1 MILKLILENY
11 VPLATSGINKIELD
25 VNHIVNLLIS
35 VNGSGK
41 TSILKEMNPLPPDNA
56 NYKTGG
62 RKYISLMHNQ
72 KHFVLDSYTQK
83 GNGHS
88 FKIDGKEMNEG
99 GTLTVQKNL
108 VLQFFNLDNNLNKV
122 LSGLKVPDQLSAMS
136 TLRRKEIFMRIYP
149 NNTDYAVG
157 VYNKLKDER
166 NSLKG
171 AIKNQVTRYAEENR
185 KLETLSGMTI
195 GELEDQVK
203 YIEEELK
210 HALLLRGQLENAEM
224 DPEMRGKYD
233 QFSRLV
239 DSLTLNVAKATSMSH
254 EELLREAA
262 RLENMLDFNL
272 KHAEKYTTLI
282 NEYTKNLSGLS
293 LEEQDP
299 KKFKDQLEII
309 SDELV
314 RLNESVVQHGET
326 LKAFPIFND
335 GEMYEELTVIAEDF
349 TSYLH
354 RITLASSPELTSGQ
368 YKQWLAEVEQM
379 SNTIRLRKQERQQI
393 AHQLKHMQQADV
405 IECPECTHKFK
416 QGITPQDIVRVEQ
429 GLIAADKFIESQE
442 AKLVSLQKQIDNDA
456 DWYYSMNQLAS
467 FVRENQ
473 HVRILSTLMREY
485 NLGKDPTERLIN
497 GLRLHC
503 NRVKLIKR
511 RNALMEEESVL
522 KGRIQILENNNMSQA
537 LEQIRWAEGQL
548 ADFNQGILLYRGKLK
563 DVNRELELIRRH
575 EIDLETLLFLR
586 EELYSGFVNRARA
599 ELRNTVDNI
608 ITTLG
613 PRKDR
618 HLADI
623 IRTRSLSSV
632 VASIDED
639 IQRLKKRLVIVETA
653 MDGLCPN
660 KGLIGKLMSDF
671 IQAVCGNMNAIIK
684 DVWNERLLIK
694 PCTKENGD
702 LTYKFPVING
712 EDSVNSD
719 IVDCSAGESEI
730 INFAFRYV
738 MLQYHADYPMFM
750 DEVGVYFDEINRGRF
765 FNFIKNYALSGDCT
779 QMFMISHYVNQYGIF
794 KDANIIALKYDGLT
808 INGEVNKHSVIH

>member
-1 MILKLILENY
+1 MILKLILEHY
-11 VPLATSGINKIELD
+11 VPLATSGINKIELN

-41 TSILKEMNPLPPDNA
+41 TSILKEMNPLPPDNG
-56 NYKTGG
+56 NYKSGG
-62 RKYISLMHNQ
+62 RKYIEMMHHQ
-72 KHFVLDSYTQK
+72 RHYVLDSYTGK
-83 GNGHS
+83 SNGHS
-88 FKIDGKEMNEG
+88 FKVDGKELNTG

-108 VLQFFNLDNNLNKV
+108 VLQHFNLDANLNKV
-122 LSGLKVPDQLSAMS
+122 LSGLKIPDQLAAMS
-136 TLRRKEIFMRIYP
+136 PMRRKEIFMRIYP
-149 NNTDYAVG
+149 NNTEYALG
-157 VYNKLKDER
+157 VYNKLRDER

-171 AIKNQVTRYAEENR
+171 AIKNQVSRYAEENR
-185 KLETLSGMTI
+185 KLETLSGMTV

-210 HALLLRGQLENAEM
+210 HALLLRGQLENAQM
-224 DPEMRGKYD
+224 DPELREK
-233 QFSRLV
+233 FEKFNRLV
-239 DSLTLNVAKATSMSH
+239 DTLTLNVGKQTSLSH
-254 EELLREAA
+254 EELLREAD
-262 RLENMLDFNL
+262 RIEQMLDFSR
-272 KHAEKYTTLI
+272 KQADKYLTLI
-282 NEYTKNLSGLS
+282 NEYTKNMSGLNLS
-293 LEEQDP
+293 EQDP
-299 KKFKDQLEII
+299 KRFKEQLDII
-309 SDELV
+309 NDELG
-314 RLNESVVQHGET
+314 RLNESVVQHIET
-326 LKAFPIFND
+326 LKNYPVFND
-335 GEMYEELTVIAEDF
+335 GETYEELTVIAEDF
-349 TSYLH
+349 ISYLH

-368 YKQWLAEVEQM
+368 YKQWLAEAEQM
-379 SNTIRLRKQERQQI
+379 TNSIRLRKQERQQI

-405 IECPECTHKFK
+405 IECPDCNHKFK
-416 QGITPQDIVRVEQ
+416 QGITPADIARVQQ
-429 GLIAADKFIESQE
+429 GLVNADNYIESQE
-442 AKLVSLQKQIDNDA
+442 TALAKLQKQIENDA
-456 DWYYSMNQLAS
+456 EWYYSMNQIAN

-473 HVRILSTLMREY
+473 HVRVLSTLMREY
-485 NLGKDPTERLIN
+485 NLGKSPTEALIN
-497 GLRLHC
+497 GLKLHC
-503 NRVKLIKR
+503 ERVKLVKR

-522 KGRIQILENNNMSQA
+522 KGRIQILESNNMSQV
-537 LEQIRWAEGQL
+537 LEQLRWAENQL
-548 ADFNQGILLYRGKLK
+548 ADFNHGILLYKEKLGN
-563 DVNRELELIRRH
+563 VNRELEHIRRH
-575 EIDLETLLFLR
+575 EIDMETLVFLK
-586 EELYSGFVNRARA
+586 EELYAGFVNRARA
-599 ELRNTVDNI
+599 ELRDTVDNI

-618 HLADI
+618 HLTDI

-639 IQRLKKRLVIVETA
+639 IQRLKKRLTIVETL

-684 DVWNERLLIK
+684 EVWNERLLIK

-712 EDSVNSD
+712 EDSVNPD

-738 MLQYHADYPMFM
+738 MLQYHTDYPMFM